1 MPLLFAL
8 LCFAIA
14 GPALVVAFVAAHVW
28 LAAAILLRLGAGQYV
43 KAALW
48 CCVLAALVCIDVSYA
63 PASARYDLPQDYL
76 DALSVAPIDHCADHF
91 CSQQDVPNWWTPH
104 GKGTYWDWNAPTMAD
119 APSWLKY
126 PTKRQ
131 SWHPPA
137 TTPSIF
143 RI

>member
-14 GPALVVAFVAAHVW
+14 RPALVVAFVAAHVW

-48 CCVLAALVCIDVSYA
+48 FLILAALVSVDVSCA
-63 PASARYDLPQDYL
+63 PAWARYDLPQDYL
-76 DALSVAPIDHCADHF
+76 DALPGAVSDYCDHHF
-91 CSQQDVPNWWTPH
+91 CRQNTVPNWWTPQ
-104 GKGTYWDWNAPTMAD
+104 GKGTYWEQNAPTMAD

-126 PTKRQ
+126 PMKQQ
-131 SWHPPA
+131 SWH
-137 TTPSIF
+137 TVG
-143 RI
+143 RVRRR